1 MNIPALLISVGEVG
15 GKREICYPIPAN
27 MLPNVIKVNKNEMT
41 EERKKERQI

>member
-1 MNIPALLISVGEVG
+1 MDIPALLISVWRW

-41 EERKKERQI
+41 EQRKKER